1 MGQSSSHK
9 RIAIERA
16 NHLAIMKY
24 LEKDL
29 ITKDEGRP
37 PFNSEKLFVWSWI
50 GIMVSIL
57 IKI

>member
-1 MGQSSSHK
+1 
-9 RIAIERA
+9 
-16 NHLAIMKY
+16 MKY

-50 GIMVSIL
+50 GIMVGRGQDKFLDLACRIG
-57 IKI
+57 